1 MLKQSLVI
9 TGRDRIEPILK
20 ACTTCRIAMIADGK
34 PYVVPMV
41 FGYRWDDDGLTLYF
55 HSGLRGRKIE
65 SLRRDPRICFEMDIE
80 GELMGSG
87 SVANRYS
94 RAFSSIV
101 GEGVVE
107 FAKDLEERKAGFS
120 YIMEHQTGRR
130 DFSYENAYLSIT
142 EVLRLRVTHFK
153 ATEKSLPAPAVD
165 PAWGRAD
172 PQRERQETD
181 EPVFTEDDG

>member
-9 TGRDRIEPILK
+9 TGRSEIESILK
-20 ACTTCRIAMIADGK
+20 SCTTCRIAMISDGK

-41 FGYRWDDDGLTLYF
+41 FGYRWDSEGLFLYF

-65 SLRRDPRICFEMDIE
+65 ALRKDPRLCFEMDIE

-101 GEGVVE
+101 GEGEVI
-107 FAKDLEERKAGFS
+107 FAGTLEERKAGFA

-130 DFSYENAYLSIT
+130 NFTYENAYVSVT
-142 EVLRLRVTHFK
+142 EVLRLRVTQFK
-153 ATEKSLPAPAVD
+153 ATRKSLPARPMVSYED
-165 PAWGRAD
+165 YRD
-172 PQRERQETD
+172 PQQELCGPG